1 LAALAPATTGSVQLA
16 AVRALA
22 GFADPTI
29 PELLLARWSG
39 ATPALRSEI
48 IEALLARVERIPRLL
63 TALEQGV
70 VGGAQLPPS
79 RRGQL
84 LRHADPAIRDR
95 ARALFA
101 GEVVSPRGEV
111 IAQYQ
116 TALQGIPSPD
126 RGAKVFERECASC
139 HRVGGKGATVG
150 PNLETIRH
158 HTPQQVLANILD
170 PNREV
175 TPAYLE
181 YSVSLQ
187 DGRVANGLIATETP
201 TSLTLKR
208 PNDVQETILREAIAE
223 LNSTGVSLMPEGLE
237 KKITPEEMRDLLGW
251 LLTPNP
257 AVRR

>member
-1 LAALAPATTGSVQLA
+1 ML
-16 AVRALA
+16 
-22 GFADPTI
+22 F
-29 PELLLARWSG
+29 
-39 ATPALRSEI
+39 RS
-48 IEALLARVERIPRLL
+48 
-63 TALEQGV
+63 
-70 VGGAQLPPS
+70 
-79 RRGQL
+79 
-84 LRHADPAIRDR
+84 IRDR
-95 ARALFA
+95 AKALFA
-101 GEVVSPRGEV
+101 SDAVSPRGEV

-116 TALQGIPSPD
+116 AALQGTPSPD

-139 HRVGGKGATVG
+139 HRVGGEGATVG

-237 KKITPEEMRDLLGW
+237 KKITPDEMRDLLRW
-251 LLTPNP
+251 LLTPSP

>member
-1 LAALAPATTGSVQLA
+1 
-16 AVRALA
+16 
-22 GFADPTI
+22 
-29 PELLLARWSG
+29 
-39 ATPALRSEI
+39 
-48 IEALLARVERIPRLL
+48 
-63 TALEQGV
+63 
-70 VGGAQLPPS
+70 
-79 RRGQL
+79 
-84 LRHADPAIRDR
+84 
-95 ARALFA
+95 
-101 GEVVSPRGEV
+101 
-111 IAQYQ
+111 
-116 TALQGIPSPD
+116 
-126 RGAKVFERECASC
+126 
-139 HRVGGKGATVG
+139 VG